1 MNIFSLPLVDFFSCP
16 ALLLLSAR
24 ERSVAAAA
32 QEPSKSSY
40 GAPLCWTSNFMKG
53 DWIWDADKASSKV
66 ITSTGKCGGGNRGSS
81 WSHRTRVW
89 FSCRTA
95 GVLWLTLSHKG
106 KVKEDTF
113 FPVFP
118 FAQDEENTGQ
128 KFYQEQDT
136 FQSHHGCFIRK
147 FNQKSSNKS
156 QHITT
161 DRILFYSDFSAWDG
175 EAGSSGLDWGHR
187 QTLAMSRLL
196 LPLSCQ

>member
-1 MNIFSLPLVDFFSCP
+1 MNIFSLPLVYFFSCP

-53 DWIWDADKASSKV
+53 DWIWDVNETSSKV

-81 WSHRTRVW
+81 WSHRARVW

-106 KVKEDTF
+106 KVKEDAF
-113 FPVFP
+113 FPVL
-118 FAQDEENTGQ
+118 ATCTGRG
-128 KFYQEQDT
+128 KHRAT
-136 FQSHHGCFIRK
+136 
-147 FNQKSSNKS
+147 
-156 QHITT
+156 
-161 DRILFYSDFSAWDG
+161 ILPGTRHFSIPSW
-175 EAGSSGLDWGHR
+175 LFH
-187 QTLAMSRLL
+187 
-196 LPLSCQ
+196 